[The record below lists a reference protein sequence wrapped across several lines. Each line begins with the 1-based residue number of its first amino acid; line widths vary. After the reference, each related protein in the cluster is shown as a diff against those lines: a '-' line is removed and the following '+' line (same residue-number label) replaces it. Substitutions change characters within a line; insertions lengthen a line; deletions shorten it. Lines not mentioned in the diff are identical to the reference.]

1 MLDFL
6 TLIENNLL
14 INNEYLFKYQT
25 LIIKNK
31 GTKKEA
37 FTTQVHHIIPKT
49 AFKLLDLE
57 VDDSSANKVNLIYR
71 DHLLAHYYLAKCSVG
86 QLKYGNILALKHIF
100 GHRCCEISEEELLQ
114 QLPDIQ
120 LLYEEAMQQ
129 QAINTKIAKT
139 GKTFS
144 DEHKA
149 RISAANKG
157 RIYIHNETQEKL
169 INPDSFESYQALGYV
184 KGRLHRPSAETK
196 ARMSA
201 SMQRAH
207 KCTDYAREVF
217 SKKVLG
223 SKWMH
228 KDDIQKQI
236 LPEKVQDY
244 LDAGWVFGKK
254 AKKV

>member
-14 INNEYLFKYQT
+14 VNNEYLFKYQT
-25 LIIKNK
+25 LILKNK

-37 FTTQVHHIIPKT
+37 FTTQVHHIIPKA
-49 AFKLLDLE
+49 AFKLLNLA
-57 VDDSSANKVNLIYR
+57 VDDSCANKVNLVYQ
-71 DHLLAHYYLAKCSVG
+71 DHLLAHYYLAKCSLG
-86 QLKYGNILALKHIF
+86 QFKYGNILALKHIF
-100 GHRCCEISEEELLQ
+100 GHKCCELSEEALMQ
-114 QLPDIQ
+114 QLPDLQQ
-120 LLYEEAMQQ
+120 LYKEAMQQ
-129 QAINTKIAKT
+129 QAINTKVAKT

-144 DEHKA
+144 EEHRA

-157 RIYIHNETQEKL
+157 RIYIHNDTQEKL
-169 INPDSFESYQALGYV
+169 ISPADFDSYGILGFV

-201 SMQRAH
+201 SMRGIP

-223 SKWMH
+223 SKWMN
-228 KDDIQKQI
+228 KDGVQKQI
-236 LPEKVQDY
+236 LPDKVQEY

-254 AKKV
+254 KKLN

>member
-25 LIIKNK
+25 LILKNK

-37 FTTQVHHIIPKT
+37 FTTQVHHIIPKA
-49 AFKLLDLE
+49 AFKLLNLE
-57 VDDSSANKVNLIYR
+57 VDDSTANKVNLIYQ

-86 QLKYGNILALKHIF
+86 QFKYGNILALKHIF
-100 GHRCCEISEEELLQ
+100 GHRCCEISEAELLQ

-129 QAINTKIAKT
+129 QAINTKITKT

-144 DEHKA
+144 EEHKA
-149 RISAANKG
+149 RISAANRG
-157 RIYIHNETQEKL
+157 RIYIHNEMQEKL
-169 INPDSFESYQALGYV
+169 ISPTDLESYQALGYV
-184 KGRLHRPSAETK
+184 KGRLHHPSAETK

-201 SMQRAH
+201 SMRGIR
-207 KCTDYAREVF
+207 KCTDYAREVS

-223 SKWMH
+223 SKWLNNNGVC
-228 KDDIQKQI
+228 KQVLPDKIQ
-236 LPEKVQDY
+236 EY
-244 LDAGWVFGKK
+244 LNAGWVFGKK
-254 AKKV
+254 TKKV

>member
-14 INNEYLFKYQT
+14 INNEYLFKYQS
-25 LIIKNK
+25 LILKNK

-37 FTTQVHHIIPKT
+37 FITQAHHIIPKA
-49 AFKLLDLE
+49 AFKLLNLE
-57 VDDSSANKVNLIYR
+57 VDDSSANKVNLRYR

-86 QLKYGNILALKHIF
+86 QFKYGNILALKHIF
-100 GHRCCEISEEELLQ
+100 GHKCCDLSEEELLQ
-114 QLPDIQ
+114 QLPDLQ
-120 LLYEEAMQQ
+120 MLYEEAMQQ
-129 QAINTKIAKT
+129 QALNTKVAKT

-144 DEHKA
+144 EEHKA

-157 RIYIHNETQEKL
+157 RIYIHNESQEKL
-169 INPDSFESYQALGYV
+169 ISPDDFESYQALGFV

-201 SMQRAH
+201 SMRGIS
-207 KCTDYAREVF
+207 KCTDHARDVF

-223 SKWMH
+223 SKWMN
-228 KDDIQKQI
+228 KDGIQKQV
-236 LPEKVQDY
+236 LPDKVQEY
-244 LDAGWVFGKK
+244 LAAGWVFGKK
-254 AKKV
+254 AKKF